1 MTTAAAL
8 TDSDGSG
15 LEYAQSDWYPV
26 AMVNELS
33 AGESRQST
41 LLGTNI
47 TLSVNNS
54 GELSVCLLYT
64 SPSPRDS

>member
-1 MTTAAAL
+1 MTTVAAL
-8 TDSDGSG
+8 ADSDSSG

-26 AMVNELS
+26 AMVNDLS

-54 GELSVCLLYT
+54 GELSV
-64 SPSPRDS
+64 SVMAPN